1 MIKLYTTTALTKGQ
15 LDEYSALHIIPE
27 GGLRDARMSAFRQE
41 LINAD
46 VEALLTTGDDV
57 GVGTLVEPI
66 ASTAYGIFYNYEWVV
81 DVVRV
86 YGRRELH
93 RELHSSF
100 ILDGY
105 YMEETEDLTQDDID
119 NGTDLLWTLIDKS
132 YTENKNWLGYYIN
145 ELND

>member
-1 MIKLYTTTALTKGQ
+1 M
-15 LDEYSALHIIPE
+15 
-27 GGLRDARMSAFRQE
+27 
-41 LINAD
+41 
-46 VEALLTTGDDV
+46 
-57 GVGTLVEPI
+57 VEPI
-66 ASTAYGIFYNYEWVV
+66 ASTAYDIFYNYEWVV

-86 YGRRELH
+86 YGKRELH

-105 YMEETEDLTQDDID
+105 YMEEAEDLTEDDID

-145 ELND
+145 ELSD